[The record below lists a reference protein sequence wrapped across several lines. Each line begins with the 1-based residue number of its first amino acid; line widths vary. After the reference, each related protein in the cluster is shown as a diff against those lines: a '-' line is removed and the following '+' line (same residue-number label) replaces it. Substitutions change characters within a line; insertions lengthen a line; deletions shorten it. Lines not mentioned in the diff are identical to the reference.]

1 MKKRTYKNNRT
12 AQNSGAA
19 QPDIADALKSNPA
32 MSAFTFDG
40 PYSVTDSFD
49 LLDNMYCADNG
60 RYFETPV
67 DWYGLARSFGQA
79 SWHQSA
85 LYFKRN
91 ALTGCFIPHP
101 LLSRQ
106 AFSAFVLDWFVF
118 GNCYLERRRNRF
130 NEPLTLRHIPAKYTR
145 RGSDLDTYWF
155 IRQWKDEYEFK
166 PGEVCHVMNPDI
178 HQEIY
183 GMPEYMGALLS
194 AGLSH
199 SADKFR
205 KLYYENGSHAGCILY
220 VGAAQVDQKSIE
232 VVQKTLS
239 EARGKGAFKNVLIH
253 APGGGKDGVQLLP
266 FSQISAKDE
275 FLNIKSVTRDDILA
289 AHRVPPQLMGAMP
302 EGNGSFG
309 DVEKAARVFAINELN
324 PVMEALKHVNDWLG
338 QEVIRFN
345 PYALLKDE

>member
-1 MKKRTYKNNRT
+1 MNTTTNESGLTILTDNKADIGETIKRDP
-12 AQNSGAA
+12 S
-19 QPDIADALKSNPA
+19 L
-32 MSAFTFDG
+32 SAFTFDG
-40 PYSVTDSFD
+40 PYQVTGAHD

-60 RYFETPV
+60 RYYETPV

-91 ALTGCFIPHP
+91 ALAGCFIPHP

-106 AFSAFVLDWFVF
+106 TFSALALDWFVF
-118 GNCYLERRRNRF
+118 GNFYLEERKNRLGGRL
-130 NEPLTLRHIPAKYTR
+130 PMRISPAKYTR

-155 IRQWKDEYEFK
+155 IRQWKDEFAFK
-166 PGEVCHVMNPDI
+166 TGSVCHVLNPDI

-194 AGLSH
+194 ASLSH
-199 SADKFR
+199 SADMFR
-205 KLYYENGSHAGCILY
+205 KMYYENGSHAGCILY
-220 VGAAQVDQKSIE
+220 IGASTVDDESMKSIK
-232 VVQKTLS
+232 KTLTD
-239 EARGKGAFKNVLIH
+239 ARGKGAFKNLLLH
-253 APGGGKDGVQLLP
+253 APGGGKDGVQLMP

-302 EGNGSFG
+302 DGNGSFG
-309 DVEKAARVFAINELN
+309 DVEKAARVFAINELM
-324 PVMEALKHVNDWLG
+324 PAMEALKHVNDWLG
-338 QEVIRFN
+338 EEVIRFK
-345 PYALLKDE
+345 PYALLETSK

>member
-1 MKKRTYKNNRT
+1 MKKRSNKNHSAITN
-12 AQNSGAA
+12 GAG
-19 QPDIADALKSNPA
+19 QPDIGEALKRDPT
-32 MSAFTFDG
+32 MTAFTFDG
-40 PYSVTDSFD
+40 PYPVTGAHD

-60 RYFETPV
+60 RYYETPV
-67 DWYGLARSFGQA
+67 DWYGLARSFGMA

-118 GNCYLERRRNRF
+118 GNAYLERRDNR
-130 NEPLTLRHIPAKYTR
+130 LGGALALRHVPAKYTR
-145 RGSDLDTYWF
+145 RGSDLDNYWF
-155 IRQWKDEYEFK
+155 IRQWKDEHQFN
-166 PGEVCHVMNPDI
+166 PGSVCHVLNPDI

-194 AGLSH
+194 ASLSH

-205 KLYYENGSHAGCILY
+205 KLYYDNGSHAGCIIY
-220 VGAAQVDQKSIE
+220 IGASTVDQESMASVK
-232 VVQKTLS
+232 KTLQD
-239 EARGKGAFKNVLIH
+239 ARGRGAFKNLLLH
-253 APGGGKDGVQLLP
+253 APGGGEKGVQIIP

-309 DVEKAARVFAINELN
+309 DVEKAARVFAINELM

-338 QEVIRFN
+338 QDVIRFN
-345 PYALLKDE
+345 PYALLKTE